1 MGSSQG
7 ETQRMHSFIYSF
19 IHSCN
24 KRAASVCLVMR
35 DDTGVTAMNETHR
48 VPALLTGLPAQEWK
62 QTVSKDETYTSKI
75 STVMCALQEKH

>member
-1 MGSSQG
+1 
-7 ETQRMHSFIYSF
+7 
-19 IHSCN
+19 
-24 KRAASVCLVMR
+24 MR